1 MLFIGIISALAAMGC
16 AVMSW
21 AKGSDLWLI
30 ASLGTAFLAAA
41 SVIALW
47 VSERPARSEWRGA
60 MVKTLWTLAVA
71 ALAPGF
77 VLGVLVWL
85 FMWVVVPMVMIV
97 PLVFGW
103 ELIQLEIDPA
113 RRPILSPQ
121 HA

>member
-16 AVMSW
+16 AIMSW

-30 ASLGTAFLAAA
+30 AAMGAAFLAAA

-47 VSERPARSEWRGA
+47 ASERPARSEWRGA
-60 MVKTLWTLAVA
+60 MRKTFWTLAIA
-71 ALAPGF
+71 ALAPGL
-77 VLGVLVWL
+77 VVSVLVWF

-97 PLVFGW
+97 PIIFGW
-103 ELIQLEIDPA
+103 ELIQLEVDPA